1 MLNLEEYEAGR
12 RSVIKKLGKR
22 FEVLQERE
30 GWRKRNYFGKAP
42 GVLAALMTD

>member
-22 FEVLQERE
+22 FKVLQERE
-30 GWRKRNYFGKAP
+30 GWRKREITLGKCL
-42 GVLAALMTD
+42 VFWLL

>member
-1 MLNLEEYEAGR
+1 MLNLEEYEAER
-12 RSVIKKLGKR
+12 RSVKKR

>member
-12 RSVIKKLGKR
+12 RSVINKLGKR
-22 FEVLQERE
+22 FQVLQERE
-30 GWRKRNYFGKAP
+30 GWRKRNYFEKAP